1 MIPSLPLRVLTQ
13 STFEAKFRACE
24 RNMKTVGIIGGVGP
38 ESTIEY
44 YRFIIEA
51 YRERKQD
58 DTYPSII
65 INSVD
70 VNKYVALATANRFDA
85 FADELVIEIA
95 RLANA
100 GADFGALAANTP
112 HIVFDELQNRS
123 SIPLV
128 SIVEA
133 TCDKARDL
141 GLKRVALLGTR
152 FTMSGGFYQDVF
164 ARSGIDLVVPNGEEQ
179 AYIHEKYIGELLKN
193 VFTDETRAGLL
204 AIIDQLRE
212 RDAVDGVILGGT
224 ELPLILRD
232 SESEGV
238 TFLDTTKIHVEKIVE
253 RLLS

>member
-1 MIPSLPLRVLTQ
+1 MTHRWLAPATQ
-13 STFEAKFRACE
+13 LK
-24 RNMKTVGIIGGVGP
+24 MKTVGLIGGVGP

-70 VNKYVALATANRFDA
+70 VNKYVALATANQFDR
-85 FADELVIEIA
+85 FADELVVEID
-95 RLANA
+95 RLARA

-112 HIVFDELQNRS
+112 HIVFDELQRRS

-133 TCDKARDL
+133 TCDKARSL

-152 FTMSGGFYQDVF
+152 FTMTGGFYHKVF
-164 ARSGIDLVVPNGEEQ
+164 ARADINLVVPTDEEQ
-179 AYIHEKYIGELLKN
+179 QYIHEKYIGELLKN
-193 VFTDETRAGLL
+193 IFADDTRAGLL
-204 AIIDQLRE
+204 AIIDRLRE
-212 RDAVDGVILGGT
+212 RDAVEAAILGGT
-224 ELPLILRD
+224 ELPLILR
-232 SESEGV
+232 EAERNYV
-238 TFLDTTKIHVEKIVE
+238 KFLDTTKIHVEKIVE

>member
-1 MIPSLPLRVLTQ
+1 MR
-13 STFEAKFRACE
+13 
-24 RNMKTVGIIGGVGP
+24 TVGLIGGVGP

-51 YRERKQD
+51 YRERKHD

-70 VNKYVALATANRFDA
+70 VNKYVGLATANRFDT
-85 FADELVIEIA
+85 FADGLVIEIA
-95 RLANA
+95 RLAAA

-112 HIVFDELQNRS
+112 HIVFDELQRRS

-133 TCDKARDL
+133 TCDKARSL

-152 FTMSGGFYQDVF
+152 FTMTGGFYQDVF
-164 ARSGIDLVVPNGEEQ
+164 ARAGIELITPNEDEQ
-179 AYIHEKYIGELLKN
+179 EYIHEKYIGELLKN
-193 VFTDETRAGLL
+193 IFTDETRAGLL
-204 AIIDQLRE
+204 AIIEQLRDRE
-212 RDAVDGVILGGT
+212 TIEAVILGGT
-224 ELPLILRD
+224 ELPLILRNAERGD
-232 SESEGV
+232 MK
-238 TFLDTTKIHVEKIVE
+238 FLDTTKIHVEKIVE

>member
-1 MIPSLPLRVLTQ
+1 
-13 STFEAKFRACE
+13 
-24 RNMKTVGIIGGVGP
+24 MKTVGLIGGVGP

-44 YRFIIEA
+44 YRFIIKA

-58 DTYPSII
+58 DSYPSII

-70 VNKYVALATANRFDA
+70 VNKYVALATANRFDT
-85 FADELVIEIA
+85 FADELVIEID
-95 RLANA
+95 RLARA

-112 HIVFDELQNRS
+112 HIVFDELHRRS

-133 TCDKARDL
+133 TCDKARSL

-152 FTMSGGFYQDVF
+152 FTMTGGFYQSVY
-164 ARSGIDLVVPNGEEQ
+164 ARAGIDLIVPRDEEQ

-193 VFTDETRAGLL
+193 MFTDETRAGLL

-212 RDAVDGVILGGT
+212 REAIEAVILGGT
-224 ELPLILRD
+224 ELPLILRGAERGD
-232 SESEGV
+232 V
-238 TFLDTTKIHVEKIVE
+238 KFLDTTKIHVEKIVE

>member
-1 MIPSLPLRVLTQ
+1 
-13 STFEAKFRACE
+13 
-24 RNMKTVGIIGGVGP
+24 MKTVGLIGGVGP

-70 VNKYVALATANRFDA
+70 VNKYVALATANQFDT
-85 FADELVIEIA
+85 FAHELVIEIE
-95 RLANA
+95 RLARA

-112 HIVFDELQNRS
+112 HIVFDELQRRS

-133 TCDKARDL
+133 TCDKARNL

-152 FTMSGGFYQDVF
+152 FTMKGGFYQKVF
-164 ARSGIDLVVPNGEEQ
+164 ARADIHLVVPTDEEQ
-179 AYIHEKYIGELLKN
+179 NYIHEKYIGELLKN
-193 VFTDETRAGLL
+193 IFSDDTRAGLL

-212 RDAVDGVILGGT
+212 REAIDSVILGGT
-224 ELPLILRD
+224 ELPLILRGAERGD
-232 SESEGV
+232 V
-238 TFLDTTKIHVEKIVE
+238 KFLDTTKIHVEKIVE